1 MFNQSFMLMKK
12 VKLFMACLLAV
23 VSTSLFAQTITVKG
37 TVSDASNGEPIT
49 GAAVVVQGSATSYA
63 LTDLAGSFSLS
74 APANAVLVVSN
85 MGYKTQEVPVNGQG
99 VVAVALEPDVEYLT
113 EVVVTA
119 MGISREKKALGYAVQ
134 DVKSEQLNHAASA
147 SLSSALQGKLSGV
160 EISSSSGMPGASS
173 KITIRGSR
181 SLDGN
186 NQPLYVVDGMPVA
199 STPDL
204 GTGNSVTGSDYS
216 SRSIDIDP
224 NDIESIN
231 VLKGQA
237 ASALY
242 GMRASNGVIII
253 TTKKGSAAGAGKTNV
268 TFSTNYTFDTPA
280 IYPEV
285 QTKYA
290 QGSSGKY
297 NPTSSLSWGP
307 LITDLPKD
315 PGYGGET
322 DNQYTQ
328 AYGMHP
334 GQYYQPQRAQ
344 AGLDPWT
351 TPAVYDNIR
360 EFFQTGHT
368 FNNSVSVA
376 HNFGQ
381 GNFIFSL
388 GNTDTKGII
397 NNTFMKRYNARFGS
411 EARLNKYFTMGFNAS
426 YVQSDMNK
434 QSGANDGITAG
445 LYHVPA
451 NYDLAGIPNHKPGD
465 PYSQVNF
472 RNLTFNNPYWAT
484 ENNYFG
490 EKSQRFFGNAFL
502 DFKTNLTAT
511 QILDVKY
518 QIGTDAY
525 TTAYQNIYGYGAK
538 GTDGEITE
546 RTLTENSLNSLLT
559 ANYSWAINEDLNFTA
574 LVGNEIVYDTEKY
587 LYAYGNHFNFA
598 GWNHLNNVASY
609 SSSESFGKSLT
620 FGTFGEIALDWK
632 SMLFFNATLRSDYV
646 SSMPHGNRTF
656 TYPSVSL
663 GFIFTELEALKNNVL
678 TYGKLRASYAEVGQA
693 GTYHESFYDTPG
705 FGGGFSSGTPAM
717 YPTNGVVAYT
727 PYGRVYDANLRPQ
740 NTKSFETGIDLA
752 FFDGRITFEY
762 TYSRQNVKDQIF
774 AVPMASSTG
783 FSEKM
788 TNAGKV
794 HTNAHEISLGFIPVQ
809 TKDFTW
815 DVNINFT
822 KIDNYVDELAEGVS
836 SIMLGGFVEPQ
847 VRAGIGD
854 KYPVI
859 YGIDYVRNEDG
870 LVVVDEDGFPIA
882 GDNAVLGAVSPDFQM
897 GFSTGFDWK
906 GLRLNAVFDWKKG
919 GKMYAGSAT
928 MMEYYGTAAYSQE
941 LRDKDQFMFD
951 LEPSVK
957 ITGYDASG
965 NAIYAPNDIMIDGK
979 YAQSYLSTLNDIS
992 KCFVRDASYFKLREI
1007 SLSYPIIK
1015 AKWGSVSA
1023 SLFGRNILLWTAIRG
1038 FDPEASQGN
1047 NNMAG
1052 GFERFS
1058 LPGSSSYG
1066 GGLKFNF

>member
-1 MFNQSFMLMKK
+1 MKRIQLLISIL
-12 VKLFMACLLAV
+12 LFTLCSAA
-23 VSTSLFAQTITVKG
+23 FAQDKITVKG
-37 TVSDASNGEPIT
+37 KVASSDGEPVI
-49 GAAVVVQGSATSYA
+49 GAYVLVKDSTVGI
-63 LTDLAGSFSLS
+63 LTDLDGEFTLANVPASGS
-74 APANAVLVVSN
+74 LVVAF
-85 MGYKTQEVPVNGQG
+85 MGMKTTEVPVAPN
-99 VVAVALEPDVEYLT
+99 VSIVMEPDAEFLK

-134 DVKSEQLNHAASA
+134 DLKSEELTHAASA
-147 SLSSALQGKLSGV
+147 SLSSALQGKISGI
-160 EISSSSGMPGASS
+160 EISSSSGLPGASS

-204 GTGNSVTGSDYS
+204 STGSSVTGADYA
-216 SRSIDIDP
+216 SRSLDIDP

-242 GMRASNGVIII
+242 GMRASNGVIVI
-253 TTKKGSAAGAGKTNV
+253 TTKKGSSGQAGKTSV

-280 IYPEV
+280 VYPQV

-307 LITDLPKD
+307 LITELPND
-315 PGYGGET
+315 PTYGGNV
-322 DNQYTQ
+322 DNAYTA
-328 AYGMHP
+328 AYGKHP
-334 GQYYQPQRAQ
+334 GQYYQPQRAK

-351 TPAVYDNIR
+351 TPQVYNNIR
-360 EFFQTGHT
+360 EFFKTGHT
-368 FNNSVSVA
+368 FSNSVSVGR
-376 HNFGQ
+376 NFGT

-388 GNTDTKGII
+388 GNTNSTGII
-397 NNTFMKRYNARFGS
+397 QNTYMKRYNARFAADVKLS
-411 EARLNKYFTMGFNAS
+411 PNFTAGFSGNF
-426 YVQSDMNK
+426 VQSDLNK
-434 QSGANDGITAG
+434 QTGANDGITAG

-451 NYDLAGIPNHKPGD
+451 NYDLAGIPTHVPGD

-484 ENNYFG
+484 ENNFFG
-490 EKSQRFFGNAFL
+490 EKSQRFFGNIYL
-502 DFKTNLTAT
+502 DFKTVIAGVHN
-511 QILDVKY
+511 LDVKY

-525 TTAYQNIYGYGAK
+525 TTDYQNIYGFGSK
-538 GTDGEITE
+538 GNDGEITE
-546 RTLTENSLNSLLT
+546 RSLTENQVNSLLT
-559 ANYSWAINEDLNFTA
+559 ANYSWAINEDLNLSA
-574 LVGNEIVYDTEKY
+574 MAGNEIVYGRENY
-587 LYAYGNHFNFA
+587 LYAYGNHFNFS
-598 GWNHLNNVASY
+598 GWNHLNNAKSY
-609 SSSESFGKSLT
+609 SSSQSYSKSLT
-620 FGTFGEIALDWK
+620 FGTFAEIALDYK
-632 SMLFFNATLRSDYV
+632 NMLFANATVRSDYV

-663 GFIFTELEALKNNVL
+663 GFIFTELEALKNNIL

-693 GTYHESFYDTPG
+693 GSYHESYYSTPG

-717 YPTNGVVAYT
+717 YPTNGIVAFT
-727 PYGRVYDANLRPQ
+727 PSATIYDPDLRPQ
-740 NTKSFETGIDLA
+740 NTKSIEGGIDLA
-752 FFDGRITFEY
+752 FFNGRITAEY
-762 TYSRQNVKDQIF
+762 TFSRQNVKDQIF

-783 FSEKM
+783 YSEKV
-788 TNAGKV
+788 TNAGRV
-794 HTNAHEISLGFIPVQ
+794 HTNAHELTVGFIPVQ
-809 TKDFTW
+809 TKDFSW
-815 DVNINFT
+815 DVNVNFT

-836 SIMLGGFVEPQ
+836 SIFLGGFVEPQ

-859 YGIDYVRNEDG
+859 YGVDYVRNEDG
-870 LVVVDEDGFPIA
+870 VVIVDEDGFPMA
-882 GDNAVLGAVSPDFQM
+882 GDNAVLGEVSPDFQL
-897 GFSTGFDWK
+897 GFSTGIDWK
-906 GLRLNAVFDWKKG
+906 GLKLNVVFDWKKG

-928 MMEYYGTAAYSQE
+928 MMEYYGTALTSQIY
-941 LRDKDQFMFD
+941 RDKDSFMFD
-951 LEPSVK
+951 DEPSVK

-965 NAIYAPNDIMIDGK
+965 NPQYAPNDISIPGK
-979 YAQSYLSTLNDIS
+979 YAQAYFSTMNDIS
-992 KCFVRDASYFKLREI
+992 KCFVRDASYLKLREI
-1007 SLSYPIIK
+1007 SLSYPIVK
-1015 AKWGSVSA
+1015 AKWGTISA
-1023 SLFGRNILLWTAIRG
+1023 SAFARNILLWTAIAG

>member
-1 MFNQSFMLMKK
+1 MLMKK

-23 VSTSLFAQTITVKG
+23 VSTALYAQNITVKG
-37 TVSDASNGEPIT
+37 TVSDASNGEPLM
-49 GAAVVVQGSATSYA
+49 GAAVLVQGSTTAYA
-63 LTDLAGSFSLS
+63 LTDADGSFSVN
-74 APANAVLVVSN
+74 APANGVLVVSN
-85 MGYKTQEVPVNGQG
+85 MGFKTQQVNVNGQG
-99 VVAVALEPDVEYLT
+99 SLAIALEPDVEYLT

-134 DVKSEQLNHAASA
+134 DLKSEELNHAASA

-199 STPDL
+199 STPDI
-204 GTGNSVTGSDYS
+204 GTGDSVTGSDYAG
-216 SRSIDIDP
+216 RSLDIDP

-253 TTKKGSAAGAGKTNV
+253 TTKKGSAAGTGKTNV
-268 TFSTNYTFDTPA
+268 TFSTNYTFNTPA

-285 QTKYA
+285 QLKYA
-290 QGSSGKY
+290 QGSGGQY
-297 NPTSSLSWGP
+297 VPNTSISWGP

-322 DNQYTQ
+322 DNKYTQ
-328 AYGMHP
+328 QYGKHP

-351 TPAVYDNIR
+351 TPGVYENIKD
-360 EFFQTGHT
+360 FFKTGHT
-368 FNNSVSVA
+368 FSNSVSVA
-376 HNFGQ
+376 HNFGT
-381 GNFIFSL
+381 GNFVFSL
-388 GNTDTKGII
+388 GNTNSTGII
-397 NNTFMKRYNARFGS
+397 DGTYLNRYNARFGS
-411 EARLNKYFTMGFNAS
+411 EARLNKYFTMGFNVN

-434 QSGANDGITAG
+434 QTGANDGITAG
-445 LYHVPA
+445 LFHTPA
-451 NYDLAGIPNHKPGD
+451 NYDLAGIPNHVPGD
-465 PYSQVNF
+465 PYSQVMF
-472 RNLTFNNPYWAT
+472 RSLTFNNPYWAT
-484 ENNYFG
+484 KNNFFK
-490 EKSQRFFGNAFL
+490 EKSQRFYGNAFL
-502 DFKTNLTAT
+502 NFKTNLAANQT
-511 QILDVKY
+511 LNLKY
-518 QIGTDAY
+518 QLGTDAY
-525 TTAYQNIYGYGAK
+525 TTAYQDIFGYGSK

-546 RTLTENSLNSLLT
+546 RTLTDNTLNSLFT
-559 ANYSWAINEDLNFTA
+559 ANYTWAINEDLNLSA
-574 LVGNEIVYDTEKY
+574 MLGNEIVWNTDKY
-587 LYAYGNHFNFA
+587 LYAYGNHFNFS
-598 GWNHLNNVASY
+598 GWNHINNVASY
-609 SSSESFGKSLT
+609 DAGESYDKSLT

-632 SMLFFNATLRSDYV
+632 SMLFLNATFRSDYV

-663 GFIFTELEALKNNVL
+663 GFIFTELDSLKNDVL
-678 TYGKLRASYAEVGQA
+678 TYGKFRASYAEVGQA
-693 GTYHESFYDTPG
+693 GTYHDSYYTTPG

-727 PYGRVYDANLRPQ
+727 PSSTIYDTNLRPQ
-740 NTKSFETGIDLA
+740 NTKSIEGGIDLA
-752 FFDGRITFEY
+752 FFNGRITMEY

-783 FSEKM
+783 FSQKV
-788 TNAGKV
+788 TNAGRV

-809 TKDFTW
+809 TRDFSW
-815 DVNINFT
+815 DVNFNFT

-859 YGIDYVRNEDG
+859 YGIDYVRNEEG
-870 LVVVDEDGFPIA
+870 KVIVDKDGFPMA
-882 GDNAVLGAVSPDFQM
+882 GDNAVLGAVSPDFQLGM
-897 GFSTGFDWK
+897 STGIEWK
-906 GLRLNAVFDWKKG
+906 GLHLNAVFDWKKG

-928 MMEYYGTAAYSQE
+928 MMEYYGTSIVSQE
-941 LRDKDQFMFD
+941 YREKDHFVFD
-951 LEPSVK
+951 WEPAVK
-957 ITGYDASG
+957 ITGTDANG
-965 NAIYAPNDIMIDGK
+965 NNTYAPNDIQISGAD
-979 YAQSYLSTLNDIS
+979 AQSFFSTMNDIS

-1007 SLSYPIIK
+1007 SLSYPIVK
-1015 AKWGSVSA
+1015 AKWGSISA
-1023 SLFGRNILLWTAIRG
+1023 SVFGRNILLWTAIRG

-1047 NNMAG
+1047 NNMSG

>member
-1 MFNQSFMLMKK
+1 MLMKK

-23 VSTSLFAQTITVKG
+23 VSTGLYAQNITVKG
-37 TVSDASNGEPIT
+37 TVSDASNGEPLT

-63 LTDLAGSFSLS
+63 LTDAAGAFTLNV
-74 APANAVLVVSN
+74 PVNAVLVVSN
-85 MGYKTQEVPVNGQG
+85 IGYKTQQVGVNGQ
-99 VVAVALEPDVEYLT
+99 ASLAIALEPDIEYLT

-134 DVKSEQLNHAASA
+134 DLKADELSHASSA

-199 STPDL
+199 STPDI
-204 GTGNSVTGSDYS
+204 GTGSSVTGSDYA
-216 SRSIDIDP
+216 SRSLDIDP

-242 GMRASNGVIII
+242 GMRASNGVIVI

-285 QTKYA
+285 QLKYA
-290 QGSSGKY
+290 QGSAGKY
-297 NPTSSLSWGP
+297 SPKSSLSWGP
-307 LITDLPKD
+307 LIQDLPKD

-322 DNQYTQ
+322 ENQYTKAQ
-328 AYGMHP
+328 GMHP
-334 GQYYQPQRAQ
+334 GMYYQPQRAE
-344 AGLDPWT
+344 AGLDPWVKPYVT
-351 TPAVYDNIR
+351 ENIK
-360 EFFQTGHT
+360 EFFKTGHT
-368 FNNSVSVA
+368 FSNSVSVA
-376 HNFGQ
+376 HNFGT
-381 GNFIFSL
+381 GNFVFSL
-388 GNTDTKGII
+388 GNTDSKGII

-411 EARLNKYFTMGFNAS
+411 EARLNKYFTMGFNVN

-434 QSGANDGITAG
+434 QTGANDGITAG

-451 NYDLAGIPNHKPGD
+451 NYDLAGIPNHVPGD
-465 PYSQVNF
+465 PYTQVNF

-484 ENNYFG
+484 ENNFFG
-490 EKSQRFFGNAFL
+490 EKSQRFYGNAFL
-502 DFKTNLTAT
+502 NFKTNLAANQT
-511 QILDVKY
+511 LNLKY
-518 QIGTDAY
+518 QLGTDAY
-525 TTAYQNIYGYGAK
+525 TTSYQNIFGYGSK
-538 GTDGEITE
+538 GNDGEITE
-546 RTLTENSLNSLLT
+546 RSLTENTLNSLFT
-559 ANYSWAINEDLNFTA
+559 ANYTWAINEDLNFTA
-574 LVGNEIVYDTEKY
+574 LAGNEIVWSTSKY
-587 LYAYGNHFNFA
+587 LYAYGNHFNFS
-598 GWNHLNNVASY
+598 GWNHMNNVASY
-609 SSSESFGKSLT
+609 NAGESFGKSLT
-620 FGTFGEIALDWK
+620 FGTFAEVALDWK
-632 SMLFFNATLRSDYV
+632 SMLFLNATIRSDYV

-663 GFIFTELEALKNNVL
+663 GFIFTELDALKNNVL
-678 TYGKLRASYAEVGQA
+678 TYGKLRTSYAEVGQA
-693 GTYHESFYDTPG
+693 GSYHEAYYSTPG

-727 PYGRVYDANLRPQ
+727 PTSTIYDPNLRPQ
-740 NTKSFETGIDLA
+740 NTKSIEGGVDLG
-752 FFDGRITFEY
+752 FFNGRITLEY

-783 FSEKM
+783 YSEKV
-788 TNAGKV
+788 TNAGRV

-809 TKDFTW
+809 TRDFSW
-815 DVNINFT
+815 DVNFNFT

-836 SIMLGGFVEPQ
+836 SIFLGGFVEPQ

-870 LVVVDEDGFPIA
+870 KVIVDEDGFPIA
-882 GDNAVLGAVSPDFQM
+882 GDNAVLGEVSPDFQLGM
-897 GFSTGFDWK
+897 STGIEWK

-919 GKMYAGSAT
+919 GHMYAGSAT
-928 MMEYYGTAAYSQE
+928 MMEYYGTALTSQE
-941 LRDKDQFMFD
+941 YREKDKFVFD
-951 LEPSVK
+951 WEPAVK
-957 ITGYDASG
+957 ITGYDANG
-965 NAIYAPNDIMIDGK
+965 NAQYAPNDIEISGSD
-979 YAQSYLSTLNDIS
+979 AQAFFSTMNDIS
-992 KCFVRDASYFKLREI
+992 KCFVRDASYFKLREV
-1007 SLSYPIIK
+1007 SLSYPIVK
-1015 AKWGSVSA
+1015 AKWGSITASA
-1023 SLFGRNILLWTAIRG
+1023 FARNILLWTAIRG

-1047 NNMAG
+1047 NNMSG

>member
-1 MFNQSFMLMKK
+1 MFKK
-12 VKLFMACLLAV
+12 IVLTISVLVATAIAV
-23 VSTSLFAQTITVKG
+23 SAQNITVKG
-37 TVSDASNGEPIT
+37 TVSDASNGEALM
-49 GAAVVVQGSATSYA
+49 GAAVLVQGSTTAYA
-63 LTDLAGSFSLS
+63 LTDAEGSFTLS
-74 APANAVLVVSN
+74 VPAQGTLVVSC
-85 MGYKTQEVPVNGQG
+85 MGYKTQQVPVNGMAALQ
-99 VVAVALEPDVEYLT
+99 VALDPDVEYLS

-134 DVKSEQLNHAASA
+134 DLKADEINHASSA

-160 EISSSSGMPGASS
+160 EISSSSGMPGASA

-204 GTGNSVTGSDYS
+204 STGNSVTGSDYA
-216 SRSIDIDP
+216 SRALDIDP

-253 TTKKGSAAGAGKTNV
+253 TTKKGSSAGAGKTNV
-268 TFSTNYTFDTPA
+268 SFSTNYTFDTPA

-285 QTKYA
+285 QMKYA
-290 QGSSGKY
+290 QGNKGLY
-297 NPTSSLSWGP
+297 VPTTSVSWGP
-307 LITDLPKD
+307 LISDLPKD
-315 PGYGGET
+315 PNYGGET
-322 DNQYTQ
+322 DNPYTQ
-328 AYGMHP
+328 AEGKHP
-334 GQYYQPQRAQ
+334 GKYYQPQRAQ

-351 TPAVYDNIR
+351 TPQAYDNIR
-360 EFFQTGHT
+360 NFFQTGHT

-376 HNFGQ
+376 HNFGG

-388 GNTDTKGII
+388 GNTDTKGIVE
-397 NNTFMKRYNARFGS
+397 NTFLKRYNARFGA

-434 QSGANDGITAG
+434 QTGANDGLTAG
-445 LYHVPA
+445 LYHTPA
-451 NYDLAGIPNHKPGD
+451 NYDLAGIPYHKPGD
-465 PYSQVNF
+465 PYAQVNF

-484 ENNYFG
+484 KNNKFG
-490 EKSQRFFGNAFL
+490 EKSQRFFGNAYL
-502 DFKTNLTAT
+502 DFKTNLTPS
-511 QILDVKY
+511 QILDIKY

-525 TTAYQNIYGYGAK
+525 TTAYENIFGYGSK
-538 GTDGEITE
+538 GNDGEITQ
-546 RTLTENSLNSLLT
+546 RTLTENSFNSLLT
-559 ANYSWAINEDLNFTA
+559 ANYTWAINEDLNFTA
-574 LVGNEIVYDTEKY
+574 MLGNEIVYDTEKY

-609 SSSESFGKSLT
+609 SSSESYGKGLT

-632 SMLFFNATLRSDYV
+632 NMLFVNATFRSDYV

-656 TYPSVSL
+656 TYPSASI
-663 GFIFTELEALKNNVL
+663 GFIFTELDGLKNSFL

-693 GTYHESFYDTPG
+693 GTYHESFYDTPS

-727 PYGRVYDANLRPQ
+727 PYSRIYDPNLRPQ
-740 NTKSFETGIDLA
+740 NTKSIEGGIDLA
-752 FFDGRITFEY
+752 FFDGRVTLEY
-762 TYSRQNVKDQIF
+762 TFSRQNVKDQIF

-783 FSEKM
+783 YSEKM
-788 TNAGKV
+788 TNAGRV
-794 HTNAHEISLGFIPVQ
+794 HTNAHEITLGFIPVQ
-809 TKDFTW
+809 TKDFSW

-836 SIMLGGFVEPQ
+836 SIFLGGFVEPQ

-870 LVVVDEDGFPIA
+870 VVVVDEDGFPMA
-882 GDNAVLGAVSPDFQM
+882 GDNAVIGAVSPDFQM
-897 GFSTGFDWK
+897 GLSTGIQWK

-928 MMEYYGTAAYSQE
+928 MMEYYGTSLTSQKY
-941 LRDKDQFMFD
+941 RDMESFMFD
-951 LEPSVK
+951 YEPSVK

-965 NAIYAPNDIMIDGK
+965 NPKYAPNDIQIPGSK
-979 YAQSYLSTLNDIS
+979 AQSYFSTLNDIS
-992 KCFVRDASYFKLREI
+992 ANFVRDASYLKLREI
-1007 SLSYPIIK
+1007 SLSYPVIK
-1015 AKWGSVSA
+1015 AKWGTVTASA
-1023 SLFGRNILLWTAIRG
+1023 FARNVLLWTAIAG

>member
-1 MFNQSFMLMKK
+1 MKTFK
-12 VKLFMACLLAV
+12 VLLSVLLLFAGLTA
-23 VSTSLFAQTITVKG
+23 SAQTISVRGVVKDASTGETIPAASVLVKG
-37 TVSDASNGEPIT
+37 TSNGTITDNDGNYTISVASN
-49 GAAVVVQGSATSYA
+49 AS
-63 LTDLAGSFSLS
+63 
-74 APANAVLVVSN
+74 LVVSSI
-85 MGYKTQEVPVNGQG
+85 GYRTQEV
-99 VVAVALEPDVEYLT
+99 AVEGRRAIDVELVPDIEFLD

-134 DVKSEQLNHAASA
+134 DLKSDELVHAASA

-173 KITIRGSR
+173 KIVIRGAR

-186 NQPLYVVDGMPVA
+186 NTPLYVVDGMPVA

-204 GTGNSVTGSDYS
+204 STGNSVTGSDYAG
-216 SRSIDIDP
+216 RSLDIDP

-253 TTKKGSAAGAGKTNV
+253 TTKKGSAAQAGKTSV
-268 TFSTNYTFDTPA
+268 TLTTNYSFDTPA

-285 QTKYA
+285 QYKYA

-297 NPTSSLSWGP
+297 SPKSSLSWGP
-307 LITDLPKD
+307 LISELPND
-315 PGYGGET
+315 PGYGG
-322 DNQYTQ
+322 NVANSYTNN
-328 AYGMHP
+328 YGMHQ
-334 GQYYQPQRAQ
+334 GMYYQPQRAE

-351 TPAVYDNIR
+351 TPGVYDNIKG
-360 EFFQTGHT
+360 FFQTGHT
-368 FNNSVSVA
+368 FSNNVSVA
-376 HNFGQ
+376 HNSGSA
-381 GNFIFSL
+381 NFIFSL
-388 GNTDTKGII
+388 GNTDSTGII
-397 NNTFMKRYNARFGS
+397 DGTYMKRYNARFAS
-411 EARLNKYFTMGFNAS
+411 DAKLNKFFTMGFSGNF
-426 YVQSDMNK
+426 VQSDMNK
-434 QSGANDGITAG
+434 QTGANDGITAG

-451 NYDLAGIPNHKPGD
+451 NYDLMGLPYHVPGD
-465 PYSQVNF
+465 PYTQVNF
-472 RNLTFNNPYWAT
+472 RNLTFNNPIWAT
-484 ENNYFG
+484 KNNFFG
-490 EKSQRFFGNAFL
+490 EKSQRFYGNAYL
-502 DFKTNLTAT
+502 DFKTEFAGKHK
-511 QILDVKY
+511 LDIKY
-518 QIGTDAY
+518 QIGADAY
-525 TTAYQNIYGYGAK
+525 TTAYQDIFGYGSK
-538 GTDGEITE
+538 GNDGEITE
-546 RTLTENSLNSLLT
+546 RTLTENQTNSLLT
-559 ANYSWAINEDLNFTA
+559 ANYTWTITPDLNFTA
-574 LVGNEIVYDTEKY
+574 LVGNEIVYGREKY

-609 SSSESFGKSLT
+609 SASESYSKNLT

-632 SMLFFNATLRSDYV
+632 SMLFFNATFRSDYV

-656 TYPSVSL
+656 TYPSASL
-663 GFIFTELEALKNNVL
+663 GFIFTEIDGVKNGFL
-678 TYGKLRASYAEVGQA
+678 TYGKIRASYAEVGQA
-693 GTYHESFYDTPG
+693 GTYHDSYYSTPG

-727 PYGRVYDANLRPQ
+727 PYARIYDPNLRPQ
-740 NTKSFETGIDLA
+740 NTKSVEGGIDLA
-752 FFDGRITFEY
+752 FFDGRITLEY
-762 TYSRQNVKDQIF
+762 TFSRQDVKDQIF

-783 FSEKM
+783 YAEKM

-794 HTNAHEISLGFIPVQ
+794 HTNAHELTLGFIPVQ
-809 TKDFTW
+809 TRDFSW
-815 DVNINFT
+815 DVNLNFT

-870 LVVVDEDGFPIA
+870 VVIVDEDGFPMA
-882 GDNAVLGAVSPDFQM
+882 GDNAVLGAVSPDFQL
-897 GFSTGFDWK
+897 GLSTGIEWK

-919 GKMYAGSAT
+919 GKMYAGSAA
-928 MMEYYGTAAYSQE
+928 MMEYYGTSLTSQIYRE
-941 LRDKDQFMFD
+941 KDSFMFD
-951 LEPSVK
+951 YEPSVK

-965 NAIYAPNDIMIDGK
+965 NPTYAPNDIQIPGA
-979 YAQSYLSTLNDIS
+979 YAQAYFSTLNDIS
-992 KCFVRDASYFKLREI
+992 KYFVRDASYVKLREV
-1007 SLSYPIIK
+1007 SLSYPIVK
-1015 AKWGSVSA
+1015 AKWGSISA
-1023 SLFGRNILLWTAIRG
+1023 SLFGRNILLWTAIAG

>member
-1 MFNQSFMLMKK
+1 MKTIKVLLSML
-12 VKLFMACLLAV
+12 LLSAGLMA
-23 VSTSLFAQTITVKG
+23 SAQTISVRGVVKDSATGETIPAASVLVKG
-37 TVSDASNGEPIT
+37 TSNGTITDNDGNYTISVASNG
-49 GAAVVVQGSATSYA
+49 S
-63 LTDLAGSFSLS
+63 
-74 APANAVLVVSN
+74 LVVSSI
-85 MGYKTQEVPVNGQG
+85 GYRTQEV
-99 VVAVALEPDVEYLT
+99 AVEGRRSIDVELIPDIEFLD

-134 DVKSEQLNHAASA
+134 DLKSDELVHAASA

-173 KITIRGSR
+173 KIVIRGAR

-186 NQPLYVVDGMPVA
+186 NTPLYVVDGMPVA

-204 GTGNSVTGSDYS
+204 STGNSVTGSDYAG
-216 SRSIDIDP
+216 RSLDIDP

-253 TTKKGSAAGAGKTNV
+253 TTKKGSAAQAGKTNV
-268 TFSTNYTFDTPA
+268 TLTTNYSFDTPA

-285 QTKYA
+285 QYKYA

-297 NPTSSLSWGP
+297 SPKSSLSWGP
-307 LITDLPKD
+307 LISELPND
-315 PGYGGET
+315 PGYGG
-322 DNQYTQ
+322 NVANSYTN
-328 AYGMHP
+328 AYGMHQ
-334 GQYYQPQRAQ
+334 GMYYQPQRAE

-351 TPAVYDNIR
+351 KPGVYDNIKG
-360 EFFQTGHT
+360 FFQTGHT
-368 FNNSVSVA
+368 FSNNVSVA
-376 HNFGQ
+376 HNAGTA
-381 GNFIFSL
+381 NFIFSL
-388 GNTDTKGII
+388 GNTDTSGII
-397 NNTFMKRYNARFGS
+397 DGTYLKRYNARFAS
-411 EARLNKYFTMGFNAS
+411 DAKLNKYFTMGFSGNF
-426 YVQSDMNK
+426 VQSDMNK

-451 NYDLAGIPNHKPGD
+451 NYDLMGLPTHVPGD
-465 PYSQVNF
+465 PYTQVNF
-472 RNLTFNNPYWAT
+472 RNLTFNNPIWAT
-484 ENNYFG
+484 KNNFFG
-490 EKSQRFFGNAFL
+490 EKSQRFYGNAYL
-502 DFKTNLTAT
+502 DFKTQFGGAHT
-511 QILDVKY
+511 LDIKY
-518 QIGTDAY
+518 QLGADAY
-525 TTAYQNIYGYGAK
+525 TTAYQNIYGYGSK
-538 GTDGEITE
+538 GADGEITE
-546 RTLTENSLNSLLT
+546 RTLTENQTNSLLT
-559 ANYSWAINEDLNFTA
+559 ANYTWAISDDLNLTA
-574 LVGNEIVYDTEKY
+574 LLGNEIVYGREKY

-609 SSSESFGKSLT
+609 SSSESYTKNLT
-620 FGTFGEIALDWK
+620 FGTFGEIALDYK
-632 SMLFFNATLRSDYV
+632 SMLFFNATFRSDYV

-656 TYPSVSL
+656 TYPSASL
-663 GFIFTELEALKNNVL
+663 GFIFTELDGLKNNVL
-678 TYGKLRASYAEVGQA
+678 TYGKVRASYAEVGQA

-727 PYGRVYDANLRPQ
+727 PYGRVYDPNLRPQ
-740 NTKSFETGIDLA
+740 NTKSVEGGIDLA
-752 FFDGRITFEY
+752 FFDGRITLEY
-762 TYSRQNVKDQIF
+762 TFSRQDVKDQIF

-783 FSEKM
+783 YSEKM

-794 HTNAHEISLGFIPVQ
+794 HTNAHELTLGFIPVQ
-809 TKDFTW
+809 TRNFSW
-815 DVNINFT
+815 DVNVNFT

-870 LVVVDEDGFPIA
+870 VVIVDEDGFPMA
-882 GDNAVLGAVSPDFQM
+882 GDNAVLGAVSPDFQL
-897 GFSTGFDWK
+897 GLSTGFDWK
-906 GLRLNAVFDWKKG
+906 GLRLNMVFDWKKG
-919 GKMYAGSAT
+919 GNMYAGSAA
-928 MMEYYGTAAYSQE
+928 MMEYYGTALTSQKYRE
-941 LRDKDQFMFD
+941 MDHFMFD
-951 LEPSVK
+951 YEPSVK

-965 NAIYAPNDIMIDGK
+965 NPTYAPNDIQIEGK
-979 YAQSYLSTLNDIS
+979 YAQSYFSTLNDIS
-992 KCFVRDASYFKLREI
+992 KYFVRDASYVKLREI
-1007 SLSYPIIK
+1007 SLSYPVVK
-1015 AKWGSVSA
+1015 AKWGSISA
-1023 SLFGRNILLWTAIRG
+1023 SLFGRNILLWTAIAG

>member
-1 MFNQSFMLMKK
+1 MLMKK

-23 VSTSLFAQTITVKG
+23 VTTSLFAQNITVKG
-37 TVSDASNGEPIT
+37 TVTDATNGEPLM
-49 GAAVVVQGSATSYA
+49 GAAVLVQGSTTAYA
-63 LTDLAGSFSLS
+63 LTDADGSFSVS
-74 APANAVLVVSN
+74 APANGVLVISN
-85 MGYKTQEVPVNGQG
+85 MGFKTQQVNVNGQG
-99 VVAVALEPDVEYLT
+99 AIAIALEPDIEYLT

-134 DVKSEQLNHAASA
+134 DLKSEELNHAASA

-199 STPDL
+199 STPDI
-204 GTGNSVTGSDYS
+204 GTGNSVTGSDYAG
-216 SRSIDIDP
+216 RSLDIDP

-253 TTKKGSAAGAGKTNV
+253 TTKKGSAAGTGKTNV
-268 TFSTNYTFDTPA
+268 TFSTNYTFNTPA
-280 IYPEV
+280 VYPEV
-285 QTKYA
+285 QLKYA
-290 QGSSGKY
+290 QGSAGKY
-297 NPTSSLSWGP
+297 VPNTSISWGP

-322 DNQYTQ
+322 DNQYTKQ
-328 AYGMHP
+328 YGMHP

-351 TPAVYDNIR
+351 TPGVYENIKD
-360 EFFQTGHT
+360 FFKTGHT
-368 FNNSVSVA
+368 FSNSVSVA
-376 HNFGQ
+376 HNFGT
-381 GNFIFSL
+381 GNFVFSL
-388 GNTDTKGII
+388 GNTNSTGII
-397 NNTFMKRYNARFGS
+397 DGTYLNRYNARFGS
-411 EARLNKYFTMGFNAS
+411 EARLNKYFTMGFNVN

-434 QSGANDGITAG
+434 QTGANDGITAG
-445 LYHVPA
+445 LFHTPA
-451 NYDLAGIPNHKPGD
+451 NYDLAGIPTHVPGD
-465 PYSQVNF
+465 PYSQVMF
-472 RNLTFNNPYWAT
+472 RSLTFNNPYWAT
-484 ENNYFG
+484 ENNFFK
-490 EKSQRFFGNAFL
+490 EKSQRFYGNAFL
-502 DFKTNLTAT
+502 NFKTNLTANQT
-511 QILDVKY
+511 LNLKY
-518 QIGTDAY
+518 QLGADAY
-525 TTAYQNIYGYGAK
+525 TTAYQDIFGYGSK

-546 RTLTENSLNSLLT
+546 RTLTDNTLNSLFT
-559 ANYSWAINEDLNFTA
+559 ANYTWAINEDLNLSA
-574 LVGNEIVYDTEKY
+574 MLGNEIVWNTDKY
-587 LYAYGNHFNFA
+587 LYAYGNHFNFS
-598 GWNHLNNVASY
+598 GWNHMNNVASY
-609 SSSESFGKSLT
+609 DAGESYDKSLT

-632 SMLFFNATLRSDYV
+632 SMLFLNATFRSDYV

-663 GFIFTELEALKNNVL
+663 GFIFTELDALKNDVL

-693 GTYHESFYDTPG
+693 GTYHDSYYTTPG

-727 PYGRVYDANLRPQ
+727 PSSTIYDTNLRPQ
-740 NTKSFETGIDLA
+740 NTKSIEGGIDLA
-752 FFDGRITFEY
+752 FFNGRVTLEY

-783 FSEKM
+783 YSQKV
-788 TNAGKV
+788 TNAGRV

-809 TKDFTW
+809 TRDFSW
-815 DVNINFT
+815 DVNFNFT

-859 YGIDYVRNEDG
+859 YGIDYVRNEEG
-870 LVVVDEDGFPIA
+870 KVIVDEDGFPMA
-882 GDNAVLGAVSPDFQM
+882 GDNAVLGAVSPDFQLGM
-897 GFSTGFDWK
+897 STGIEWK

-928 MMEYYGTAAYSQE
+928 MMEYYGTALTSQE
-941 LRDKDQFMFD
+941 YREKDYFVFD
-951 LEPSVK
+951 WEPAVK
-957 ITGYDASG
+957 ITGTDASG
-965 NAIYAPNDIMIDGK
+965 NNIYAPNDIKIAGSD
-979 YAQSYLSTLNDIS
+979 AQAFFSTMNDIS

-1007 SLSYPIIK
+1007 SLSYPIVK
-1015 AKWGSVSA
+1015 AKWGSISA
-1023 SLFGRNILLWTAIRG
+1023 SVFGRNILLWTAIRG

-1047 NNMAG
+1047 NNMSG

>member
-1 MFNQSFMLMKK
+1 MKVSK
-12 VKLFMACLLAV
+12 FLISSVLFLFSLA
-23 VSTSLFAQTITVKG
+23 LAAQNITVKG
-37 TVSDASNGEPIT
+37 TVAASDGEPVVGAYVLVKGTTNGQLSDIDGSFTLTNVPANGTLVIAFMGMKTTEVPASPKVSVVLESDA
-49 GAAVVVQGSATSYA
+49 
-63 LTDLAGSFSLS
+63 
-74 APANAVLVVSN
+74 
-85 MGYKTQEVPVNGQG
+85 
-99 VVAVALEPDVEYLT
+99 EYLK

-134 DVKSEQLNHAASA
+134 DLKSEDISQAASA

-160 EISSSSGMPGASS
+160 EISSSSGMPGASA

-199 STPDL
+199 STPDID
-204 GTGNSVTGSDYS
+204 TGNSVTGSDYAG
-216 SRSIDIDP
+216 RALDIDP

-253 TTKKGSAAGAGKTNV
+253 TTKKGSAAAAGKTNV
-268 TFSTNYTFDTPA
+268 SFNTNFTFNTPA

-285 QTKYA
+285 QLKYA
-290 QGSSGKY
+290 QGSAGKY
-297 NPTSSLSWGP
+297 SPKSSLSWGP
-307 LITDLPKD
+307 LIEDLPKD

-322 DNQYTQ
+322 DNTYTQ
-328 AYGMHP
+328 KYGMHP
-334 GQYYQPQRAQ
+334 GQYYQPQRAE

-351 TPAVYDNIR
+351 TPGKYNNIR
-360 EFFQTGHT
+360 DFFKTGHT
-368 FNNSVSVA
+368 FSNSVSVA
-376 HNFGQ
+376 HNFGS

-388 GNTDTKGII
+388 GNTNSTGII
-397 NNTFMKRYNARFGS
+397 DGTYLNRYNARFGS
-411 EARLNKYFTMGFNAS
+411 EARLSKYFTMGFNVN
-426 YVQSDMNK
+426 YVQSGMNK
-434 QSGANDGITAG
+434 QSGANDGITAA

-451 NYDLAGIPNHKPGD
+451 NYDLAGIPNHVPGD
-465 PYSQVNF
+465 PYTQVNF

-484 ENNYFG
+484 KNNFFG
-490 EKSQRFFGNAFL
+490 EKSQRFYGNAFL
-502 DFKTNLTAT
+502 NFRTNLAANHV
-511 QILDVKY
+511 LNVKY
-518 QIGTDAY
+518 QLGADAY
-525 TTAYQNIYGYGAK
+525 TTAYQNIYGYGSK
-538 GTDGEITE
+538 GADGEITE

-559 ANYSWAINEDLNFTA
+559 ANYNWAITDELNFSA

-609 SSSESFGKSLT
+609 SSAESFGKSLT

-632 SMLFFNATLRSDYV
+632 NMLFFNATIRSDYV

-663 GFIFTELEALKNNVL
+663 GFIFTELEALKNKVL
-678 TYGKLRASYAEVGQA
+678 TYGKIRASYAEVGQA
-693 GTYHESFYDTPG
+693 GTYHESFYSTPE
-705 FGGGFSSGTPAM
+705 FGGGFSGGTPAM

-727 PYGRVYDANLRPQ
+727 PYARIYDANLRPQ
-740 NTKSFETGIDLA
+740 NTKSIEGGIDLG
-752 FFDGRITFEY
+752 FFDGRITLNY
-762 TYSRQNVKDQIF
+762 TFSRQNVKDQIF

-783 FSEKM
+783 YSEKM

-794 HTNAHEISLGFIPVQ
+794 HTNAHELTLGFIPVQ
-809 TKDFTW
+809 TRDFTW
-815 DVNINFT
+815 DINVNFT

-859 YGIDYVRNEDG
+859 YGIDYVRNEEG
-870 LVVVDEDGFPIA
+870 KVIVDKDGFPMA
-882 GDNAVLGAVSPDFQM
+882 GDNAVLGAVSPDFQL
-897 GFSTGFDWK
+897 GFSTGIEWK
-906 GLRLNAVFDWKKG
+906 GLRVNAVFDWKKG

-928 MMEYYGTAAYSQE
+928 MMEYYGTSIVSQE
-941 LRDKDQFMFD
+941 YRDKESFIFD
-951 LEPSVK
+951 WEDAVK
-957 ITGYDASG
+957 ITGYDGDG
-965 NAIYAPNDIMIDGK
+965 NAIYAPNDIEISGAD
-979 YAQSYLSTLNDIS
+979 AQAFFSTMNDIS
-992 KCFVRDASYFKLREI
+992 ACFVRDASYLKLREV
-1007 SLSYPIIK
+1007 SVSYPIVR
-1015 AKWGSVSA
+1015 AKWGSITA

-1047 NNMAG
+1047 NNMSG

-1058 LPGSSSYG
+1058 LPGSSSFG

>member
-1 MFNQSFMLMKK
+1 MLMKK

-23 VSTSLFAQTITVKG
+23 VTTSLFAQKITVKG
-37 TVSDASNGEPIT
+37 TVTDATNGEPLM
-49 GAAVVVQGSATSYA
+49 GAAVLVQGSTTAYA
-63 LTDLAGSFSLS
+63 LTDADGSFSVS
-74 APANAVLVVSN
+74 APANGVLVISN
-85 MGYKTQEVPVNGQG
+85 MGFKTQQVNVNGQG
-99 VVAVALEPDVEYLT
+99 AIAVALEPDIEYLT

-134 DVKSEQLNHAASA
+134 DLKSEELNHAASA

-204 GTGNSVTGSDYS
+204 STGNSVTGSDYA
-216 SRSIDIDP
+216 SRSLDIDP
-224 NDIESIN
+224 NDIASIN

-253 TTKKGSAAGAGKTNV
+253 TTKKGSSAGAGKTNV
-268 TFSTNYTFDTPA
+268 SFSTNYTFDTPA

-285 QTKYA
+285 QLKYA
-290 QGSSGKY
+290 QGNNGLY
-297 NPTSSLSWGP
+297 VPTTSVSWGP
-307 LITDLPKD
+307 LISDLPKD
-315 PGYGGET
+315 PNYGGET
-322 DNQYTQ
+322 DNDYTA
-328 AYGMHP
+328 AYGKHP

-351 TPAVYDNIR
+351 TPAAYENIKN
-360 EFFQTGHT
+360 FFQTGHT

-376 HNFGQ
+376 HNFGT

-388 GNTDTKGII
+388 GNTDTKGIVE
-397 NNTFMKRYNARFGS
+397 NTYMKRYNARFGA

-434 QSGANDGITAG
+434 QTGANDGLTAG
-445 LYHVPA
+445 LYHTPA
-451 NYDLAGIPNHKPGD
+451 NYDLAGIPYHKPGD
-465 PYSQVNF
+465 PYGQVNF
-472 RNLTFNNPYWAT
+472 RNLTFNNPYWAVK
-484 ENNYFG
+484 NNFFG
-490 EKSQRFFGNAFL
+490 EKSQRFFGNAYL
-502 DFKTNLTAT
+502 DFKTTFADKHT
-511 QILDVKY
+511 LDLKY
-518 QIGTDAY
+518 QLGTDAY
-525 TTAYQNIYGYGAK
+525 TTAYQDIFGYGSK
-538 GTDGEITE
+538 GNDGEITE

-559 ANYSWAINEDLNFTA
+559 ANYTWAINEDLNFSA
-574 LVGNEIVYDTEKY
+574 LLGNEIVYNTEKY

-598 GWNHLNNVASY
+598 GWNHMNNVASY
-609 SSSESFGKSLT
+609 SASESYAKGLT

-632 SMLFFNATLRSDYV
+632 NMLFLNATFRSDYV

-663 GFIFTELEALKNNVL
+663 GFIFTELDGLKNNVF
-678 TYGKLRASYAEVGQA
+678 TYGKIRGSYAEVGQA
-693 GTYHESFYDTPG
+693 GTYHESFYSTPV

-727 PYGRVYDANLRPQ
+727 PYSRIYDPNLRPQ
-740 NTKSFETGIDLA
+740 NTKSIAGGIDLA
-752 FFDGRITFEY
+752 FFNGRITLEY
-762 TYSRQNVKDQIF
+762 TFSRQNVKDQIF

-783 FSEKM
+783 YSEKM
-788 TNAGKV
+788 TNAGRV
-794 HTNAHEISLGFIPVQ
+794 HTNAHEITLGFIPVQ
-809 TKDFTW
+809 TRDFSW
-815 DVNINFT
+815 DVNFNFT
-822 KIDNYVDELAEGVS
+822 KIDNYVDELAEGVT
-836 SIMLGGFVEPQ
+836 SIFLGGFVEPQ

-870 LVVVDEDGFPIA
+870 VVVVDEDGFPIA
-882 GDNAVLGAVSPDFQM
+882 GDNAVIGAVSPDFQL
-897 GFSTGFDWK
+897 GLSTGIQWK

-928 MMEYYGTAAYSQE
+928 MMEYYGTSLYSQE
-941 LRDKDQFMFD
+941 LRDKDHFMFD
-951 LEPSVK
+951 FEPSVK
-957 ITGYDASG
+957 ITGHDASG
-965 NAIYAPNDIMIDGK
+965 NPVYAPNDIQIEGK

-992 KCFVRDASYFKLREI
+992 ANFVRDASYVKLREI
-1007 SLSYPIIK
+1007 SLSYPIIN
-1015 AKWGSVSA
+1015 AKWGSVTA
-1023 SLFGRNILLWTAIRG
+1023 SLFGRNLLLWTAIRG

>member
-1 MFNQSFMLMKK
+1 MLMKK

-23 VSTSLFAQTITVKG
+23 VTTALSAQNVTVKG
-37 TVSDASNGEPIT
+37 VVSDASNGEPIT
-49 GAAVVVQGSATSYA
+49 GAAVVVQGSTTAYA
-63 LTDLAGSFSLS
+63 LTDVAGAFSIN
-74 APANAVLVVSN
+74 APASSVLVISN
-85 MGYKTQEVPVNGQG
+85 MGYKTQQIQLNGQ
-99 VVAVALEPDVEYLT
+99 ATLMVALEPDVEYLT

-134 DVKSEQLNHAASA
+134 DLKSEELSHAASA

-173 KITIRGSR
+173 KITIRGAR

-199 STPDL
+199 STPDIS
-204 GTGNSVTGSDYS
+204 TGSSVTGSDYA
-216 SRSIDIDP
+216 SRSLDIDP

-253 TTKKGSAAGAGKTNV
+253 TTKKGSAAASGKTNIS
-268 TFSTNYTFDTPA
+268 FSTNYTFDTPA

-285 QTKYA
+285 QLKYA
-290 QGSSGKY
+290 QGSGGKY

-307 LITDLPKD
+307 LISDLPKD

-322 DNQYTQ
+322 DNKYTQ

-351 TPAVYDNIR
+351 TPGVYENIKD
-360 EFFQTGHT
+360 FFQTGHT
-368 FNNSVSVA
+368 FSNSVSVA
-376 HNFGQ
+376 HNFGT

-388 GNTDTKGII
+388 GNTDTNGII
-397 NNTFMKRYNARFGS
+397 NNTYMKRYNARFGA
-411 EARLNKYFTMGFNAS
+411 EARLSKLFTMGFNAS

-434 QSGANDGITAG
+434 QTGANDGITAG

-451 NYDLAGIPNHKPGD
+451 NYDLAGIPNHVPGD
-465 PYSQVNF
+465 PYTQVNF

-484 ENNYFG
+484 ENNFFG
-490 EKSQRFFGNAFL
+490 EKSQRFFGNAYL
-502 DFKTNLTAT
+502 DFKTNLGAT
-511 QILDVKY
+511 QTLDVKY
-518 QIGTDAY
+518 QLGTDAY
-525 TTAYQNIYGYGAK
+525 TTAYENIFGYGSK
-538 GTDGEITE
+538 GNDGEITQ

-559 ANYSWAINEDLNFTA
+559 ANYTWAITDELNLTA
-574 LVGNEIVYDTEKY
+574 LLGNEIVYDTEKY
-587 LYAYGNHFNFA
+587 LYAYGNHFNFS

-609 SSSESFGKSLT
+609 SSSESYSKKLT
-620 FGTFGEIALDWK
+620 FGTFGEIAMDWK
-632 SMLFFNATLRSDYV
+632 NMLFLNATFRSDYV

-678 TYGKLRASYAEVGQA
+678 TYGKIRGSYAEVGQA
-693 GTYHESFYDTPG
+693 GTYHDSFYDTPS

-727 PYGRVYDANLRPQ
+727 PYSRIYDPNLRPQ
-740 NTKSFETGIDLA
+740 NTKSIEGGIDLA
-752 FFDGRITFEY
+752 FFDGRITMEY
-762 TYSRQNVKDQIF
+762 TFSRQNVKDQIF

-783 FSEKM
+783 YAEKM

-794 HTNAHEISLGFIPVQ
+794 HTNAHEITLGFIPVQ
-809 TKDFTW
+809 TRDFTW
-815 DVNINFT
+815 DVNFNFT

-836 SIMLGGFVEPQ
+836 SIFLGGFTEPQ

-870 LVVVDEDGFPIA
+870 MVIVDEDGFPMA
-882 GDNAVLGAVSPDFQM
+882 GDNAVLGAVSPDFQL
-897 GFSTGFDWK
+897 GLSTGIEWK

-928 MMEYYGTAAYSQE
+928 MMEYYGTALTSQE
-941 LRDKDQFMFD
+941 YREKESFVFD
-951 LEPSVK
+951 WEPAVK

-965 NAIYAPNDIMIDGK
+965 NPTYAPNDIAIDGK
-979 YAQSYLSTLNDIS
+979 YAQSFFSTMNDIS
-992 KCFVRDASYFKLREI
+992 ACFVRDASYLKLREV
-1007 SLSYPIIK
+1007 SLSYPIVK
-1015 AKWGSVSA
+1015 AKWGTITASA
-1023 SLFGRNILLWTAIRG
+1023 FARNVLLWTAIRG

-1047 NNMAG
+1047 NNMGG

-1058 LPGSSSYG
+1058 LPGTSSFG

>member
-1 MFNQSFMLMKK
+1 MKTIKVLLSMLLLSAGLTVSAQNISVRGV
-12 VKLFMACLLAV
+12 VKDA
-23 VSTSLFAQTITVKG
+23 STGDTIPAASVIVKG
-37 TVSDASNGEPIT
+37 TSNGTITDNDGNFTISVASNG
-49 GAAVVVQGSATSYA
+49 S
-63 LTDLAGSFSLS
+63 
-74 APANAVLVVSN
+74 LVVSSI
-85 MGYKTQEVPVNGQG
+85 GFRTQEV
-99 VVAVALEPDVEYLT
+99 AVEGRRSINVELVPDIEFLD

-134 DVKSEQLNHAASA
+134 DLKSDELVHAASA

-173 KITIRGSR
+173 KIVIRGAR

-186 NQPLYVVDGMPVA
+186 NTPLYVVDGMPVA

-204 GTGNSVTGSDYS
+204 STGNSVTGSDYAG
-216 SRSIDIDP
+216 RSLDIDP

-253 TTKKGSAAGAGKTNV
+253 TTKKGSAAQAGKTTV
-268 TFSTNYTFDTPA
+268 TLTTNYSFDTPA

-285 QTKYA
+285 QYKYA

-297 NPTSSLSWGP
+297 SPKSSLSWGP
-307 LITDLPKD
+307 LISELPND
-315 PGYGGET
+315 PGYGG
-322 DNQYTQ
+322 NVSNSYTNN
-328 AYGMHP
+328 YGMHQ
-334 GQYYQPQRAQ
+334 GQYYQPQRAE

-351 TPAVYDNIR
+351 TPGVYDNIKG
-360 EFFQTGHT
+360 FFQTGHT
-368 FNNSVSVA
+368 FSNNVSVA
-376 HNFGQ
+376 HNAGTA
-381 GNFIFSL
+381 NFIFSL
-388 GNTDTKGII
+388 GNTDTSGII
-397 NNTFMKRYNARFGS
+397 DGTYLKRYNARFAS
-411 EARLNKYFTMGFNAS
+411 DAKLNKYFTMGFSGNF
-426 YVQSDMNK
+426 VQSDMNK

-451 NYDLAGIPNHKPGD
+451 NYDLMGLPYHVPGD
-465 PYSQVNF
+465 PYTQVNF
-472 RNLTFNNPYWAT
+472 RNLTFNNPIWAT
-484 ENNYFG
+484 KNNFFG
-490 EKSQRFFGNAFL
+490 EKSQRFYGNAYL
-502 DFKTNLTAT
+502 DFKTQFGGAHT
-511 QILDVKY
+511 LDIKY
-518 QIGTDAY
+518 QIGADAY
-525 TTAYQNIYGYGAK
+525 TTAYQDIFGYGSK
-538 GTDGEITE
+538 GGDGEIDE
-546 RTLTENSLNSLLT
+546 RTLTENQTNSLLT
-559 ANYSWAINEDLNFTA
+559 ANYTWAISDDLNLTA
-574 LVGNEIVYDTEKY
+574 LLGNEIVYGREKY
-587 LYAYGNHFNFA
+587 LHAYGNHFNFA

-609 SSSESFGKSLT
+609 SSSESYSKNLT

-632 SMLFFNATLRSDYV
+632 SMLFLNATFRSDYV

-656 TYPSVSL
+656 TYPSASL
-663 GFIFTELEALKNNVL
+663 GFIFTEIDGLKNNFL
-678 TYGKLRASYAEVGQA
+678 TYGKIRASYAEVGQA
-693 GTYHESFYDTPG
+693 GTYHESYYSTPG

-727 PYGRVYDANLRPQ
+727 PYARVYDPNLRPQ
-740 NTKSFETGIDLA
+740 NTKSIEGGIDLA
-752 FFDGRITFEY
+752 FFDGRITLEY
-762 TYSRQNVKDQIF
+762 TFSRQDVKDQIF

-783 FSEKM
+783 YAEKM

-794 HTNAHEISLGFIPVQ
+794 HTNAHEVTLGFIPVQ
-809 TKDFTW
+809 TRNFSW
-815 DVNINFT
+815 DVNVNFT

-870 LVVVDEDGFPIA
+870 VVVVDEDGFPMA
-882 GDNAVLGAVSPDFQM
+882 GDNAVLGAVSPDFQL
-897 GFSTGFDWK
+897 GLSTGFDWK
-906 GLRLNAVFDWKKG
+906 GLRLNMVFDWKKG
-919 GKMYAGSAT
+919 GKMYAGSAA
-928 MMEYYGTAAYSQE
+928 MMEYYGTSLTSQIYRE
-941 LRDKDQFMFD
+941 KDYFMFD
-951 LEPSVK
+951 YEPSVK

-965 NAIYAPNDIMIDGK
+965 NPTYAPNDIQIEGK
-979 YAQSYLSTLNDIS
+979 YAQAYFSTLNDIS
-992 KCFVRDASYFKLREI
+992 KYFVRDASYVKLREI
-1007 SLSYPIIK
+1007 SLSYPVIK

-1023 SLFGRNILLWTAIRG
+1023 SLFGRNILLWTAIAG